1 MNNIL
6 FNTHD
11 IVLAV
16 CILFCGFFAV
26 ANNLSKTFSPGSRNL
41 LTVFFVLSAC
51 AFFDTLVFWGDA
63 VRYAAFALSPWLLML
78 FSFAA
83 FAIGPFLYWFFRSL
97 QQPEVKLSARDYLQL
112 IPALLALPY
121 LYWACLRHPIE
132 QQQALILNFSIFSNT
147 QVHFFAFLTLK
158 KLIPVV
164 YGIWCLALIYRR
176 PGFMAQ
182 QSAAL
187 RPILH
192 LYSGFIVVWA
202 WGLGVHLLGQW
213 MPVKLSDQLG
223 VVGNY
228 LSLALLL
235 VIWLERSKTPAQVE
249 GIHITLAAPSIQPQ
263 PEVKA
268 EARPDN
274 ELDELAVL
282 IQTLMLEQQPHL
294 NSQITLERFAALLA
308 QPPRQVSAAINR
320 CFEQNFQEFIN
331 RFRIEE
337 AKRRLQDPLLA
348 GFTIVDIAQ
357 QAGFNSKATFN
368 RLFKQ
373 QVGVTPSAYRQAFL
387 PGFIVPQHHFAASQD
402 LHNLN

>member
-1 MNNIL
+1 
-6 FNTHD
+6 
-11 IVLAV
+11 
-16 CILFCGFFAV
+16 
-26 ANNLSKTFSPGSRNL
+26 
-41 LTVFFVLSAC
+41 
-51 AFFDTLVFWGDA
+51 
-63 VRYAAFALSPWLLML
+63 
-78 FSFAA
+78 
-83 FAIGPFLYWFFRSL
+83 
-97 QQPEVKLSARDYLQL
+97 
-112 IPALLALPY
+112 
-121 LYWACLRHPIE
+121 
-132 QQQALILNFSIFSNT
+132 
-147 QVHFFAFLTLK
+147 
-158 KLIPVV
+158 
-164 YGIWCLALIYRR
+164 
-176 PGFMAQ
+176 MAQ

-213 MPVKLSDQLG
+213 MPVKFSDQLG

-249 GIHITLAAPSIQPQ
+249 GIHITLAAPSVQPQ

-274 ELDELAVL
+274 ELDELALL

-308 QPPRQVSAAINR
+308 QPPRQVSSAINR